1 MERSMK
7 PRRAAA
13 PRQVPGLTSQLE
25 DYLETIARLLQQQP
39 VARAT
44 DIAAQLGVT
53 RASVTSALRSLA
65 EKGLINY
72 QPYSQV
78 TLTPEGAALA
88 AKIIGRHQTLS
99 AFLQEVLRLPPSQ
112 AEADACR
119 AEHVLSPEVIER
131 MRRFLG
137 FLKDCPRTGQSWRRS
152 FEQLCQGGQSQSDCR
167 ECVGRCLAGLYSDD
181 ADPSPGKV

>member
-1 MERSMK
+1 MERPRK
-7 PRRAAA
+7 PHRAVDPRRS
-13 PRQVPGLTSQLE
+13 PGLTSQLE

-44 DIAAQLGVT
+44 DIASQLGVT

-99 AFLQEVLRLPPSQ
+99 AFLQEVLRMPPSH

-131 MRRFLG
+131 MRRFLS
-137 FLKDCPRTGQSWRRS
+137 FLQECPRTGQSWRRA
-152 FEQLCQGGQSQSDCR
+152 FEQLCQESQSPSDCR
-167 ECVGRCLAGLYSDD
+167 ECVGRCLAGLYAEDT
-181 ADPSPGKV
+181 DPSPGNV

>member
-1 MERSMK
+1 MERPPK
-7 PRRAAA
+7 PRRAAD
-13 PRQVPGLTSQLE
+13 PRWMPGLTSQLE
-25 DYLETIARLLQQQP
+25 DYLETIARLLQQQA

-44 DIAAQLGVT
+44 DIAVQMGVT

-78 TLTPEGAALA
+78 TLTPQGSGLA
-88 AKIIGRHQTLS
+88 AKIISRHQTLS
-99 AFLQEVLRLPPSQ
+99 AFLQEVLRVPPSQ

-131 MRRFLG
+131 MGRFLG
-137 FLKDCPRTGQSWRRS
+137 FLKECPRTSQAWRQA
-152 FEQLCQGGQSQSDCR
+152 FEQFCQGGQSPSDCR
-167 ECVGRCLAGLYSDD
+167 ECVGRCLAGLYAEDPE
-181 ADPSPGKV
+181 PSPDRL